1 VLKFFNELRPLG
13 LFLTSLRTDLVI
25 SRGSIKC
32 VKQRAMGMCPWY
44 FYHDAGPVMLEEM
57 TR

>member
-1 VLKFFNELRPLG
+1 